1 MVVLAAVCLGHD
13 IAVGIQTV
21 FSARQRNCGWCLD
34 RAVQGEE
41 LEVRGEVMM
50 ARDKLRARL
59 RTLCA
64 GVNSRL

>member
-41 LEVRGEVMM
+41 
-50 ARDKLRARL
+50 A
-59 RTLCA
+59 CA
-64 GVNSRL
+64 ALIIEKNTVVTSAKV